1 MEAASPGQTGRMVCS
16 ATLTATGEGVHVLD
30 ERRGTRRLQAADT
43 PEPAEMNAPPIE
55 RSQV

>member
-1 MEAASPGQTGRMVCS
+1 MVCS